1 MINGEECG
9 KRNRANRDQACFGLD
24 NPICQASRHS
34 SLDSMKSLGASLP
47 LTFSPQVPVFH
58 KGEEKAG
65 GGLSG

>member
-1 MINGEECG
+1 
-9 KRNRANRDQACFGLD
+9 
-24 NPICQASRHS
+24 
-34 SLDSMKSLGASLP
+34 MKSLGASLP